1 MSENFTKLPKNLPIP
16 EDDGAC
22 NHLLGEKISTIILPD
37 TRGNFQNLA
46 KSSLDYL
53 ILYFFPMMGI
63 PGKELPKEWD
73 DIPGARG
80 CTPQNIAISQMK
92 DDLIKYSAMPVGV
105 STQSLNE
112 LTELSQS
119 RKFSQL
125 LVSDENLEFQKKLK
139 IPTFNFNKK
148 IMYKRL
154 TLIVKNSEIVQVFY
168 PVFPPDE
175 HVSNIIDWFEE
186 NNRKKLL

>member
-1 MSENFTKLPKNLPIP
+1 MSEIFTKLPKNLPIP

-22 NHLLGEKISTIILPD
+22 NHLLGEKISAIILPD
-37 TRGNFQNLA
+37 TKGNFQDIS
-46 KSSLDYL
+46 KISPGYL

-63 PGKELPKEWD
+63 PGKKLPKKWN

-80 CTPQNIAISQMK
+80 CTPQNIAISQIKNDLMK
-92 DDLIKYSAMPVGV
+92 YNAIPVGV

-112 LTELSQS
+112 LTGLSQS

-125 LVSDENLEFQKKLK
+125 LVSDSNLEFQKKLK
-139 IPTFNFNKK
+139 IPTFNFNEK

-154 TLIVKNSEIVQVFY
+154 TLIVKKSEIVKVFY
-168 PVFPPDE
+168 PVFPPDK
-175 HVSNIIDWFEE
+175 HVSVILDWFKK
-186 NNRKKLL
+186 NNMK